1 MGIFSIRWVNE
12 RTTKDEPLKFGMNI
26 PKCLPYNLLE
36 VDFRYIDFGNF
47 QVFRSKIVSDSDRVT
62 NADVIF
68 SRVVNLTTFLVVYS
82 NNLVLN
88 IKVSLNQ
95 KIFEL

>member
-36 VDFRYIDFGNF
+36 VDFRYIDSGNF
-47 QVFRSKIVSDSDRVT
+47 Q
-62 NADVIF
+62 
-68 SRVVNLTTFLVVYS
+68 VNLTTFLVVYS
-82 NNLVLN
+82 NDLALN
-88 IKVSLNQ
+88 VKVGL
-95 KIFEL
+95 